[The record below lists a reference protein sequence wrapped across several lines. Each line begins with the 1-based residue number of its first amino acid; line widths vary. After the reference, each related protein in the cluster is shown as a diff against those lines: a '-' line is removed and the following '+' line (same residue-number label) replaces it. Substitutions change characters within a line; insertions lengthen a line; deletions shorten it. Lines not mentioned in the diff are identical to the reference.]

1 MSEKTIA
8 AVATALSNSGIAII
22 RVSGNEAVDIADKIF
37 VAHSGKKLSECVSH
51 TINYGY
57 VTDMSGNTIDEV
69 LVSVMKGPHSYT
81 GEDVVEIN
89 THGGVVVT
97 KKVLNELL
105 NAGASMAEPG
115 EFSKR
120 AFLNGRMDLSQAEA
134 VMDIIEAENNI
145 AVKAGVSQLKGDI
158 ADEISKIRKVL
169 LDDISQIEAAND
181 DPEHIIYDVFDFEL
195 DKHIDY
201 ALDRLEIL
209 IQSFSKG
216 RIVRNGLNTV
226 ILGKP
231 NAGKS
236 SLMNKMLGT
245 DRAIVTEVA
254 GTTRDS
260 LEEGLDLGD
269 VTLNLIDTAGIRNTD
284 DVVESI
290 GVDRSKKLAA
300 DADLILYVVDSSVKP
315 DNSDS
320 DILDT
325 TVGKK
330 MIVIYNKTDLN
341 PETTVEELCKLIS
354 DHGHATEDFC
364 ILPASVRDNFGIED
378 ISEKICELYDIG
390 KIKNSNE
397 IMLTNLR
404 HKEAIDKAVISL
416 KNVQKGILDRV
427 PEDMLTIDLM
437 DAYTSLGA
445 VIGED
450 VDEDLIDNIF
460 SRFCLGK

>member
-1 MSEKTIA
+1 MSEKTIV

-22 RVSGNEAVDIADKIF
+22 RVSGDNAVDITDKIF

-57 VTDMSGNTIDEV
+57 VTDMSGKIIDEV

-89 THGGVVVT
+89 THGGVLIT
-97 KKVLNELL
+97 KKVLNNLL
-105 NAGASMAEPG
+105 SAGASMAQPG

-134 VMDIIEAENNI
+134 VMDIIEAENSI
-145 AVKAGVSQLKGDI
+145 AVKTGVSQLRGDLT
-158 ADEISKIRKVL
+158 DEITNIRKL
-169 LDDISQIEAAND
+169 ILDDISQIEAAND

-195 DKHIDY
+195 DKHVKHTVE
-201 ALDRLEIL
+201 RLEIL

-236 SLMNKMLGT
+236 SLMNGMLGI

-269 VTLNLIDTAGIRNTD
+269 VTIKLVDTAGIRNTD
-284 DVVESI
+284 DLIESI
-290 GVDRSKKLAA
+290 GVDRSKKLAE
-300 DADLILYVVDSSVKP
+300 DADLILYVVDSSVRP
-315 DNSDS
+315 DESDAE
-320 DILDT
+320 ILDT

-341 PETTVEELCKLIS
+341 SEISISELCKLIVQ
-354 DHGHATEDFC
+354 HGHNSDDFC
-364 ILPASVRDNFGIED
+364 ILPASVKDNSGIAD

-390 KIKNSNE
+390 KIKDSNE
-397 IMLTNLR
+397 ILITNIR
-404 HKEAIDKAVISL
+404 HKEAIDRALISL
-416 KNVQKGILDRV
+416 RNVQKGILDRV

-445 VIGED
+445 VIGEE